1 MLMRKP
7 IFWISVSL
15 LFIGGLYYSVKV
27 FPKAFAILN
36 VELKMDREAAF
47 KKAESLSDTNGWGPK
62 SYDQAATFYHDS
74 RTQNFVELD
83 AGGSDKVIK
92 LIQDDLYH
100 FYTWKVRHYKE
111 LQANETIITF
121 TPSGEFYGFKEI
133 LSESEKG
140 ASLSQNKAREIAEDF
155 LRNNTSISLS
165 NYNEIE
171 SSEEIMPSER
181 IDHTFVYERLDAT
194 IGDGSFRLK
203 TMVSGDQVS
212 EIKHYIKIPE
222 TFTRR
227 FEEMR
232 SANNTIASTASMA
245 MFLLYGF
252 GGVIIGLFLMMRKR
266 WVIWKQ
272 AILWGTFV
280 AVFGA
285 LGEINFWPLMWMYYP
300 TALSQQSFFIQN
312 TFSMVANTLLMSIIY
327 SLSFMAAETLTRRA
341 FPQQINFWKLWSKGA
356 SNSIQVLGRTVGG
369 YLMVGFDL
377 AFVITFYLLTK
388 KMFGWWDPAS
398 TLFDPD
404 VIATPFPWI
413 SSVSRALGAGF
424 WEECLFRAVPIAGA
438 ALIGDRLGRRKQWI
452 IIGFVIQSLIF
463 AAAHANYP
471 SYPAY
476 ARLVEL
482 IIPSIIFGLLYLQF
496 GLLPAIISHFI
507 YNALLMS
514 IPIFSSTAPGI
525 WFDQLMVFVLCLIPV
540 WILIIG
546 RIKEKNWVELDN
558 KFYNSSFKALPLRK
572 TRSRKSSIKISKYN
586 SNNKKIMI
594 AFGVLGI
601 VLLILFKTD
610 INAPGLELNRN
621 KAITI
626 AEKYL
631 SDNGIEL
638 GDEWNRLISVNP
650 SGPGKQN
657 RFVWQTTDEEVYNFL
672 MGDYIDTPG
681 FSVRF
686 AKFDGDL
693 NERAEEYIVDLNYK
707 GIPKRINH
715 KIPENQEGSD
725 LIEEEARQL
734 ALNTILKHYNL
745 SESVLELISAE
756 PSKRPE
762 RTDWEFVFKDIAPNK
777 IYDGDKRL
785 RVIINGDNIKTHEKF
800 IFVPEEWE
808 RNEKDQMAI
817 LDVASSSMSLLLNI
831 LVMTSV
837 VLGIIYWTN
846 NRITKMLVLYTFV
859 PLFIITI
866 LLFINQLPSL
876 IASFSTAQPYN
887 NQIGVLI
894 AGTLVGGLFISM
906 IPSILVASSHFQI
919 NELKKQKEQPGI
931 FEGVMIAFGFS
942 GLFVMINTFQPSL
955 SPEWPSLLNGASM
968 VPLLSKLGSIGGFL
982 TSAGF
987 MTFIVLFISQKT
999 KLWTINKG
1007 LFSMLFIFLGLII
1020 IGGNNITG
1028 ISGWIFSGIIVGIL
1042 FRWIYISTLRYNP
1055 ELTII
1060 IMSSLTIIN
1069 LISEMLTPAYPGAL
1083 IGSLLTIITIIA
1095 LNYCWSRFS
1104 SIV

>member
-7 IFWISVSL
+7 IFWISTCL

-36 VELKMDREAAF
+36 IELKMDRESAF
-47 KKAESLSDTNGWGPK
+47 SKAESLSEANNWGPK
-62 SYDQAATFYHDS
+62 NYNQAATFYHDS

-83 AGGSDKVIK
+83 AGGSDKVVMLMK
-92 LIQDDLYH
+92 DHLYH

-111 LQANETIITF
+111 LEPNETIISF

-133 LSESEKG
+133 LSENEKG
-140 ASLSQNKAREIAEDF
+140 ASLSQNDAREIAENF
-155 LRNNTSISLS
+155 VQMNTSIALS
-165 NYNEIE
+165 NYKEIE
-171 SSEEIMPSER
+171 ASEEVLPSER

-203 TMVSGDQVS
+203 TMVSGEKVS
-212 EIKHYIKIPE
+212 EIKHYIKVPE

-232 SANNTIASTASMA
+232 SANNTIASSASMA

-252 GGVIIGLFLMMRKR
+252 GGIIIGLFIMMRKR
-266 WVIWKQ
+266 WVVWKQ
-272 AILWGTFV
+272 AMLWGTFV

-300 TALSQQSFFIQN
+300 TALSQQSFFVQN
-312 TFSMVANTLLMSIIY
+312 IFSLIANTLLMSIIY
-327 SLSFMAAETLTRRA
+327 SLSFMAGETLTRRA
-341 FPQQINFWKLWSKGA
+341 FPQQINFWNLWSKGA

-369 YLMVGFDL
+369 YFMIGFDL

-388 KMFGWWDPAS
+388 KLFGWWDPAS
-398 TLFDPD
+398 TLFNPD

-482 IIPSIIFGLLYLQF
+482 IMPSVIFGVLYLQF

-507 YNALLMS
+507 YNAVLMS
-514 IPIFSSTAPGI
+514 IPIFSSTATGM

-540 WILIIG
+540 WIIIIG
-546 RIKEKNWVELDN
+546 RIKEKGWVELDN
-558 KFYNSSFKALPLRK
+558 KFYNSSFKPPPLKK
-572 TRSRKSSIKISKYN
+572 TKSRKNSVKIPKYN
-586 SNNKKIMI
+586 IQNKNIMI
-594 AFGVLGI
+594 ALGALGI
-601 VLLILFKTD
+601 VLLFLFKTD
-610 INAPGLELNRN
+610 KNAPGLELNRN
-621 KAITI
+621 KAIII
-626 AEKYL
+626 AEEYL
-631 SDNGIEL
+631 VKNGIEL
-638 GDEWNRLISVNP
+638 GDEWNRLVSVSP
-650 SGPGKQN
+650 AAPGKQN
-657 RFVWQTTDEEVYNFL
+657 RFVWQTAGKEVYNFL

-681 FSVRF
+681 FTVRF

-693 NERAEEYIVDLNYK
+693 NERAEEYSVDLNNR
-707 GIPKRINH
+707 GLPLRINH
-715 KIPENQEGSD
+715 KIPENQEGLELS
-725 LIEEEARQL
+725 ETEAKEL
-734 ALNTILKHYNL
+734 ALNTILKYYNL
-745 SESVLELISAE
+745 TDNSLELISAE

-762 RTDWEFVFKDIAPNK
+762 RTDWEFIFKDIAPNK
-777 IYDGDKRL
+777 FYDGDKRI
-785 RVIINGDNIKTHEKF
+785 RVLINGDNIKTHEKF

-808 RNEKDQMAI
+808 RDERDQRAI
-817 LDVASSSMSLLLNI
+817 LDVASNSMSLLLNI
-831 LVMTSV
+831 LVMMAV

-846 NRITKMLVLYTFV
+846 NKITTMLVLYIFS
-859 PLFIITI
+859 PLLIIRI
-866 LLFINQLPSL
+866 VSFINQLPSL

-887 NQIGVLI
+887 NQLGVLI
-894 AGTLVGGLFISM
+894 AGTIVGGLFISM

-919 NELKKQKEQPGI
+919 NEQKKNKEKPGLL
-931 FEGVMIAFGFS
+931 EGILIGIGLS
-942 GLFVMINTFQPSL
+942 GVFAMTNALQPSL
-955 SPEWPSLLNGASM
+955 SPEWPNLFNGASS
-968 VPLLSKLGSIGGFL
+968 VPFLSILNNLGGFL
-982 TSAGF
+982 ASAGF
-987 MTFIVLFISQKT
+987 TTFIVLFISKKT
-999 KLWTINKG
+999 KSWTVKKG
-1007 LFSMLFIFLGLII
+1007 LFSMLFIFFGLII
-1020 IGGNNITG
+1020 IGSNNITG
-1028 ISGWIFSGIIVGIL
+1028 IGGWILSGIIVGIL

-1055 ELTII
+1055 EVTIFI
-1060 IMSSLTIIN
+1060 ISSLTIIN
-1069 LISEMLTPAYPGAL
+1069 LISEITTPSFPGAGL
-1083 IGSLLTIITIIA
+1083 GSSLTIISIIA
-1095 LNYCWSRFS
+1095 LNYCWVRFS
-1104 SIV
+1104 AKI